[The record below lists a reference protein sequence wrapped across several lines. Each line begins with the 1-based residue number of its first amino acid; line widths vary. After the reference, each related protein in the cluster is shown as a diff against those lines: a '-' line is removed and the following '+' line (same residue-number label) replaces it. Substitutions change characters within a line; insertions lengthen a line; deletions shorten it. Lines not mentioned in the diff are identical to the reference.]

1 MTSLQPSSTLKEAY
15 KQKGHQLFTRVD
27 KGMIRENGFKLREG
41 RFRLDVSRK
50 FSTKRVVKC
59 CNRLHR

>member
-1 MTSLQPSSTLKEAY
+1 
-15 KQKGHQLFTRVD
+15 
-27 KGMIRENGFKLREG
+27 MIRENGFKLREG